1 MDHGNNRPK
10 HKDNKQDK
18 TDQQCDNFRK
28 GIRNW
33 GQDLKKQ
40 CLESMEALDS
50 LHLGVTFLF
59 HM

>member
-28 GIRNW
+28 GIRN
-33 GQDLKKQ
+33 
-40 CLESMEALDS
+40 
-50 LHLGVTFLF
+50 
-59 HM
+59 